1 MSRLLRWLLLI
12 PFAIGTAMV
21 AAMLAA
27 LVIAVI
33 VPEFAEAIGAG
44 FWAAL
49 RQFMAMLDDAATS
62 DGTLDLTGA
71 GAVAARASALAGAI
85 FLAPVALTALASEI
99 FRWRGWMVQAAGC
112 GLITLA
118 LPLALLTPGRGLT
131 SGETRIMLALGLI
144 GVLAG
149 SVYWLIAGHGAAREP
164 GPAPISP
171 AR

>member
-1 MSRLLRWLLLI
+1 MNRLVRWLLLI
-12 PFAIGTAMV
+12 PFAIGSAMA

-27 LVIAVI
+27 FVIAVI

-49 RQFMAMLDDAATS
+49 RQFMGMLDDAATS
-62 DGTLDLTGA
+62 DGSLDLTGA
-71 GAVAARASALAGAI
+71 GAIAARASALAGAI
-85 FLAPVALTALASEI
+85 FLAPVTLTAITSEI
-99 FRWRGWMVQAAGC
+99 LRWRSWVVQAAGC

-118 LPLALLTPGRGLT
+118 LPLALLTPARGLT
-131 SGETRIMLALGLI
+131 AGETRIMLALGLI

-149 SVYWLIAGHGAAREP
+149 SVYWLIAGRGAARDS
-164 GPAPISP
+164 GATTTAP